1 MNLVSKLGVAAL
13 AAALTAGLTVPA
25 ASAASAGNAP
35 LARKAAYKPTLKA
48 SSPTVEAT
56 KKLVLSGKV
65 KPATK
70 GTKVVLE
77 KRIGDSKKWSTE
89 AKLKVSKKG
98 TFTYSDKPKT
108 VGIRYYR
115 VVAPKVGKVKA
126 GKSKPVKV
134 TVMAWRSLVK
144 TQFRQTEATT
154 GTYGAKI
161 AGKLYEPA
169 IVGVAGFA
177 QGYGD
182 WNLDS
187 TCTTLRMRIGTGD
200 VGDTNATSHIVLADA
215 LKGTTLFD
223 KSFALTQSEPATF
236 DITGVFRLSFTWTS
250 NVAGSAAPQAG
261 AQPVLAQPELLC
273 AS

>member
-25 ASAASAGNAP
+25 ASAGHAP
-35 LARKAAYKPTLKA
+35 VARKAAYKPTLKA

-98 TFTYSDKPKT
+98 TYTYTDKPKN
-108 VGIRYYR
+108 VGVRYYR
-115 VVAPKVGKVKA
+115 VVAPKVGK
-126 GKSKPVKV
+126 SKPVKV
-134 TVMAWRSLVK
+134 TVMQWRSLAK
-144 TQFRQTEATT
+144 MQFRETRATT

-169 IVGVAGFA
+169 VVGVSGFA
-177 QGYGD
+177 EGYAD
-182 WNLDS
+182 WNLDAA
-187 TCTTLRMRIGTGD
+187 CTTLRVRIGTGD

-215 LKGTTLFD
+215 LKGTTLVD
-223 KSFALTQSEPATF
+223 KSFAL
-236 DITGVFRLSFTWTS
+236 
-250 NVAGSAAPQAG
+250 
-261 AQPVLAQPELLC
+261 
-273 AS
+273 

>member
-25 ASAASAGNAP
+25 ATASHAHV
-35 LARKAAYKPTLKA
+35 ARKAAYKPTLKA
-48 SSPTVEAT
+48 NAPTVEAT

-65 KPATK
+65 KPAPK

-89 AKLKVSKKG
+89 AKLKTTKKG
-98 TFTYSDKPKT
+98 TFTYTDKPKT
-108 VGIRYYR
+108 PGVRYYR
-115 VVAPKVGKVKA
+115 VVVPKAGKIKA

-134 TVMAWRSLVK
+134 TVMSWRSLVSM
-144 TQFRQTEATT
+144 QFRETKATT

-169 IVGVAGFA
+169 VVGVSGFA
-177 QGYGD
+177 QGYAD
-182 WNLDS
+182 WNLDA
-187 TCTTLRMRIGTGD
+187 TCTTLRVRIGTGD
-200 VGDTNATSHIVLADA
+200 VGDTNASSHIVLSDA

-223 KSFALTQSEPATF
+223 KSFALTQSEAATF
-236 DITGVFRLSFTWTS
+236 DVTGVFRLSLTWTS
-250 NVAGSAAPQAG
+250 NVVGSTEPQAG

>member
-1 MNLVSKLGVAAL
+1 MNLASKLGVAAL
-13 AAALTAGLTVPA
+13 AAALTAGLSVPA
-25 ASAASAGNAP
+25 ASASHAP
-35 LARKAAYKPTLKA
+35 AERKAAYKPTLKA
-48 SSPTVEAT
+48 NKPTVEVT

-89 AKLKVSKKG
+89 AKLKTTKKG
-98 TFTYSDKPKT
+98 TYTYTDKPKT
-108 VGIRYYR
+108 VGVRYYR

-134 TVMAWRSLVK
+134 TVMSWRALSN
-144 TQFRQTEATT
+144 TAFRQTESTTVTFGAT
-154 GTYGAKI
+154 I
-161 AGKLYEPA
+161 AGKPYSPA
-169 IVGVAGFA
+169 IVGETGAA
-177 QGYGD
+177 QGYAD

-187 TCTTLRMRIGTGD
+187 TCTTLRVRIGNGD
-200 VGDTNATSHIVLADA
+200 LSDTNATSQIVLADA
-215 LKGTTLFD
+215 IKGTTLFN

-236 DITGVFRLSFTWTS
+236 DIKGVFRLSFTWTS
-250 NVAGSAAPQAG
+250 TVSGGAVPQAG
-261 AQPVLAQPELLC
+261 AQPLLAQPELLC